1 MKKLFILLALV
12 FLISGCTT
20 IDYDNLDEVV
30 NEMLINDTE
39 LRNQNYEGYQYYLP
53 REMTV
58 IDKDDYNT
66 VLSYKNSKMYLYV
79 DIISYYHKVETKY
92 EEDKTAYFSKTLDY
106 NGKKGY
112 ITITKEDDEYYL
124 EMAYNYGKIEAYTNE
139 KNLTDTV
146 INACYIL
153 RTLKYN
159 DIIIESLIG
168 ENIIEYKEEK
178 FDLFESDSSNSNYLD
193 AVDDGDNYGKE
204 DDKGEILL
212 DDDSIKLEDSDD
224 LNN

>member
-39 LRNQNYEGYQYYLP
+39 LHNQNYEGYQYYLP
-53 REMTV
+53 REMKV
-58 IDKDDYNT
+58 VDKDDYNT

-79 DIISYYHKVETKY
+79 DIISYYHKAETKY
-92 EEDKTAYFSKTLDY
+92 EVDKTAYFSKTLDY

-139 KNLTDTV
+139 ENLTDTV

-168 ENIIEYKEEK
+168 ENVIEYKEEK

-193 AVDDGDNYGKE
+193 VIDEGDNYGKE
-204 DDKGEILL
+204 DDQGEILL